1 MYSTATFGI
10 MGTST
15 TPRSFVVHTLLALMA
30 TLAALG
36 AHMSMYKMFE
46 TMEEPYHVLHVW
58 CGRAA
63 VLLFLGT
70 CASGLFFL
78 HSDNSTQRAS
88 WLHVLFEI
96 GAAILFVGLPV
107 TIKLGWLGLHR
118 FFAHA
123 IFYAL
128 GSMVL
133 AAILCRI
140 CQELWF
146 PEHFDGPDGMKVI
159 LEVTTL
165 VICLLLIANDGIQLV
180 RAGRLLDR
188 KQEVLKRLQFPDK
201 STSALC

>member
-1 MYSTATFGI
+1 
-10 MGTST
+10 
-15 TPRSFVVHTLLALMA
+15 
-30 TLAALG
+30 
-36 AHMSMYKMFE
+36 
-46 TMEEPYHVLHVW
+46 
-58 CGRAA
+58 
-63 VLLFLGT
+63 
-70 CASGLFFL
+70 
-78 HSDNSTQRAS
+78 
-88 WLHVLFEI
+88 
-96 GAAILFVGLPV
+96 
-107 TIKLGWLGLHR
+107 
-118 FFAHA
+118 
-123 IFYAL
+123 
-128 GSMVL
+128 MVL